1 VVFLLI
7 LSVVISVV
15 VGAVMSVVVRVE
27 NSRGEDSLTKD

>member
-15 VGAVMSVVVRVE
+15 VGAVISVVVRVE